1 MSVNIEDDVVDVISC
16 VALFYEKGMSGNSG
30 LRKEKFRAQLPR
42 KEETLRSARKTV
54 RYVLAARV
62 KLRSKEYIFQYLLST
77 IVLDFMGFP
86 FHEKDKFDV
95 EVTIEEG

>member
-16 VALFYEKGMSGNSG
+16 VALFYEKGRSGNSC

-42 KEETLRSARKTV
+42 NEETLKSVRKTV

-77 IVLDFMGFP
+77 IVQSNLDYPDSSGP
-86 FHEKDKFDV
+86 Q
-95 EVTIEEG
+95 